1 MEFVPGASA
10 GNVKEPFALLVQ
22 ANLALFADPSV
33 ELMGFFFL
41 RADGRDEKFGL
52 VRVPRVNALEGADQ
66 RVAVAGSGA
75 LESGNNDDF
84 KAEALGFVDGHQLDA
99 AALADGG
106 IGLRE
111 EAIELGI
118 EGGGGGVE
126 AVGRDGIEEG
136 EEDLGVFVSGS
147 VDRGGTAK
155 GAPGALDPG
164 GEGGGFG
171 LAPAEFKGA
180 AENFR
185 GAREAL
191 LAVG

>member
-1 MEFVPGASA
+1 VP
-10 GNVKEPFALLVQ
+10 
-22 ANLALFADPSV
+22 
-33 ELMGFFFL
+33 
-41 RADGRDEKFGL
+41 
-52 VRVPRVNALEGADQ
+52 
-66 RVAVAGSGA
+66 
-75 LESGNNDDF
+75 DDRTT
-84 KAEALGFVDGHQLDA
+84 LDA
-99 AALADGG
+99 GDRTLLIVEDDPTFARVVMSFARTRGFRTIVAHTG
-106 IGLRE
+106 E